1 MSKFKGYW
9 LWFVLLLIVS
19 NLLVFYFTAD
29 TFKNDVLVAEPN
41 PRIQTIYKEL
51 SAETITSKDEQS
63 AYDQVVTFPNKS
75 FVYDIND
82 TVYILNNGE
91 VFRYT
96 VEDPLDTNKYYQD
109 IINKFI
115 ELNKYDRPISK
126 EDIVSVGFMPEVINY
141 GFVNIYT
148 DFQEDYKALIKNYI
162 YQRKSIELEILKYI
176 NNESTLEKIEDYYE
190 KYSSSKEMLN
200 NYIIDYTPGD
210 L

>member
-9 LWFVLLLIVS
+9 LWFVLLLIVT

-96 VEDPLDTNKYYQD
+96 VC
-109 IINKFI
+109 IF
-115 ELNKYDRPISK
+115 R
-126 EDIVSVGFMPEVINY
+126 
-141 GFVNIYT
+141 
-148 DFQEDYKALIKNYI
+148 
-162 YQRKSIELEILKYI
+162 
-176 NNESTLEKIEDYYE
+176 
-190 KYSSSKEMLN
+190 
-200 NYIIDYTPGD
+200 
-210 L
+210 

>member
-141 GFVNIYT
+141 GFKNIYT